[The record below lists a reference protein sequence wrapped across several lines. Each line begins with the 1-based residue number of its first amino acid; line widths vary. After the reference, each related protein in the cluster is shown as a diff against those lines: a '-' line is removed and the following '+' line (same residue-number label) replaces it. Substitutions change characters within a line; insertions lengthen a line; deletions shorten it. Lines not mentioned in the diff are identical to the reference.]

1 MRITLLILFHGLA
14 TILSAQNIQLH
25 YDFGKHEDGT
35 KRNFLVG
42 TFEMYRPDSL
52 GYTFM
57 FIDFEFNSTDNPS
70 GVSSGYFEI
79 SREFYM
85 PWFRNNKAL
94 RNLGVHIEYN
104 DGSFIFPVNDSMT
117 LTFGANVR
125 SSWFGG
131 LGYPVKLG
139 GFTLNTMVLYK
150 HMRGSS
156 APDFQITFAWFHMIW
171 KQRLT
176 FNGFMD
182 FWSQDDFDNNGEEKK
197 FVVYGEPQVWYN
209 VTPHLSLGNEFK
221 ISKNFF
227 PGSSRLEVFPTLGIK
242 WNF

>member
-1 MRITLLILFHGLA
+1 MRIILSILLHGLPIFI
-14 TILSAQNIQLH
+14 TAQNIQLH
-25 YDFGKHEDGT
+25 YDLGKHEDGT
-35 KRNFLVG
+35 TRNFLVG
-42 TFEMYRPDSL
+42 TFEMFRPDSL

-94 RNLGVHIEYN
+94 KNLGVHLEYN
-104 DGSFIFPVNDSMT
+104 DGSLIFPGDDSST
-117 LTFGANVR
+117 YGANVG
-125 SSWFGG
+125 SAWLGG
-131 LGYPVKLG
+131 FGYPVKLG

-150 HMRGSS
+150 HLRGSS
-156 APDFQITFAWFHMIW
+156 SPDFQITFAWFHMIW
-171 KQRLT
+171 KQRIT
-176 FNGFMD
+176 FSGFID
-182 FWSQDDFDNNGEEKK
+182 VWSQDDFFGNPENKTL
-197 FVVYGEPQVWYN
+197 VLYGEPQVWYN
-209 VTPHLSLGNEFK
+209 VTRNLSFGSEFK

-227 PGSSRLEVFPTLGIK
+227 PKSNRLEVFPTIAAK